1 MLRNP
6 PPECCFGFE
15 ACRCCAPCCKNRSF
29 RVEKSFVSVYITADA
44 EVELVTMLIEIEFHY
59 NRKLIHRR
67 DDKPAAE
74 YQAIVARD

>member
-1 MLRNP
+1 
-6 PPECCFGFE
+6 
-15 ACRCCAPCCKNRSF
+15 
-29 RVEKSFVSVYITADA
+29 VEKSFVSVCITADT